1 MKSSSATQ
9 QKDSN
14 MKHRVAT
21 KLPKVWCAR
30 MVLAFFLSALIA
42 PVLAVEAAAQEPRPV
57 TVVAARQGAVTDRIA
72 VVGTLVAREEIR
84 VNPLVREKEIRQI
97 LVEAGEFVEKGHPL
111 AILDDTD
118 AGMLLERNVVQ
129 GRRAEAA
136 IAQERSR
143 VEAALI
149 TEREAGM
156 LLERSRSL
164 QARGVV
170 SQQVLDEH
178 ENSHARALS
187 QLELARQSLALAEAD
202 RGLIER
208 ERIEIQLTLERS
220 TVRAPA
226 SGLVLARNA
235 RVGAMTSSSGD
246 PMFVIAED
254 GDIEMEAR
262 VSETGFV
269 RLREGMP
276 AEIHVAGRAQPL
288 AGRVRLS
295 AAQLDPETRMGT
307 VRIDL
312 ADGEGLVAGAF
323 GRGTINAL
331 QRRNILLPGT
341 AVESRRGVHSVYVVD
356 DDIVSLRTVTVGLQQ
371 GNLREVLDGL
381 TEGELVVLKAGGFLK
396 AEERIEPVVA
406 GYLGFSG
413 PELSTFRSSVAEITG
428 ATLR

>member
-1 MKSSSATQ
+1 
-9 QKDSN
+9 
-14 MKHRVAT
+14 
-21 KLPKVWCAR
+21 
-30 MVLAFFLSALIA
+30 MVLAFFLSALIV
-42 PVLAVEAAAQEPRPV
+42 PLFAVEAAGQEPRPV

-84 VNPLVREKEIRQI
+84 VNPLVQEKEIRQI
-97 LVEAGEFVEKGHPL
+97 LAEVGAFVEKGQPL
-111 AILDDTD
+111 AVLDDTD
-118 AGMLLERNVVQ
+118 AGMLLDRNVVQ

-143 VEAALI
+143 VEAAMI
-149 TEREAGM
+149 TEREAHK

-164 QARGVV
+164 QVKGVV
-170 SQQVLDEH
+170 SQQILDEH
-178 ENSHARALS
+178 ENAHARALS

-202 RGLIER
+202 RALIER
-208 ERIEIQLTLERS
+208 ERLEIRLTIERS

-269 RLREGMP
+269 RLGEGMP
-276 AEIHVAGRAQPL
+276 AEIHVAGKARPL
-288 AGRVRLS
+288 IGRVRLS
-295 AAQLDPETRMGT
+295 AAQLDPATRMGT
-307 VRIDL
+307 VRIAL
-312 ADGEGLVAGAF
+312 AGDEGLVAGAF

-356 DDIVSLRTVTVGLQQ
+356 DGIVSPRIVTVGLQQ
-371 GNLREVLDGL
+371 GNLREVIEGL
-381 TEGELVVLKAGGFLK
+381 TEGELVVLKAGSFLK

-406 GYLGFSG
+406 DYPGPSG
-413 PELSTFRSSVAEITG
+413 PELSTFRSSLADITG
-428 ATLR
+428 ATVR

>member
-1 MKSSSATQ
+1 
-9 QKDSN
+9 
-14 MKHRVAT
+14 MKHRLTSKPSKAMRAGMVAS
-21 KLPKVWCAR
+21 
-30 MVLAFFLSALIA
+30 FLGALIV
-42 PVLAVEAAAQEPRPV
+42 PLFSVEAVAQEPRPV
-57 TVVAARQGAVTDRIA
+57 TVVAARQSVVVDRIA
-72 VVGTLVAREEIR
+72 VVGTLIAREEIR
-84 VNPLVREKEIRQI
+84 VNPLVQGREIRQI
-97 LVEAGEFVEKGHPL
+97 LAEVGAFVEKGQAL

-118 AGMLLERNVVQ
+118 TVMLLERNTVQ

-143 VEAALI
+143 VEASLI
-149 TEREAGM
+149 TEREART

-164 QARGVV
+164 QGKGVV

-178 ENSHARALS
+178 ENAYARALS

-202 RGLIER
+202 RALIER
-208 ERIEIQLTLERS
+208 EGLEIRLTIERS

-226 SGLVLARNA
+226 SGLVLTRNA
-235 RVGAMTSSSGD
+235 RIGAMTSSGE
-246 PMFVIAED
+246 PMFIIAED

-276 AEIHVAGRAQPL
+276 AEIHVAGRPGPL
-288 AGRVRLS
+288 EGRVRLS

-312 ADGEGLVAGAF
+312 TGDEGLVAGAF
-323 GRGTINAL
+323 GRGTIDAVR
-331 QRRNILLPGT
+331 RRNILLPGS
-341 AVESRRGVHSVYVVD
+341 AVESRRGIHNVYVVND
-356 DDIVSLRTVTVGLQQ
+356 GIVSPRTVTAGLQQ

-406 GYLGFSG
+406 GYPASSG
-413 PELSTFRSSVAEITG
+413 RELSTLQSSLAEITG
-428 ATLR
+428 ATR